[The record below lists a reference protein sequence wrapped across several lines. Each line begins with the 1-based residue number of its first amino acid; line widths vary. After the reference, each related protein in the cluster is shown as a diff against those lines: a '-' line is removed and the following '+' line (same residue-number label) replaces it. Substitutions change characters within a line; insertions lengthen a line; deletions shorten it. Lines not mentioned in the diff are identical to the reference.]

1 MDYKING
8 KKPTFS
14 NRGPGLN
21 LYRIAIL
28 LALIVGGVWVITE
41 IGVAEDDSIQP
52 LFLPTPTPTRTAN
65 SYLSEAQAHF
75 AAGKVEDAAEIDAI
89 DAYRKALEMDPEN
102 AQGWAELARL
112 LTYSSSL
119 LSTQEGTIARMKEAR
134 EAIDT
139 AESIIPDDSTVQAIK
154 ALVYDWSASASTDD
168 IQRDEW
174 LLVAEQAASYALN
187 LDPNNYMAL
196 AFYAEV
202 LLDQY
207 KLNQALEY
215 AEQAVELQPNAMD
228 THRVYGTVMEN
239 FGQYRVAIE
248 EYERAAEI
256 NPNLTF
262 LYIRIGVIYRHLEV
276 YDQALEYFEKAIS
289 INNSNGVQDPVPYIG
304 IAKTYSRDGEFF
316 IAALNAEKALAI
328 DPTNPNTYGQLGTIY
343 NKARNYESASAV
355 FNCAVNG
362 CSVEET
368 QSLVDELMPYTPLEI
383 TEPVPQL
390 ALTNLEVAYFYA
402 QYGSGLAALSRPEDN
417 RCQEAL
423 AVLEQVREAFP
434 DDPGLV
440 SIVEENRAICRL
452 ISTTPV
458 P

>member
-1 MDYKING
+1 M
-8 KKPTFS
+8 
-14 NRGPGLN
+14 
-21 LYRIAIL
+21 
-28 LALIVGGVWVITE
+28 
-41 IGVAEDDSIQP
+41 
-52 LFLPTPTPTRTAN
+52 
-65 SYLSEAQAHF
+65 
-75 AAGKVEDAAEIDAI
+75 
-89 DAYRKALEMDPEN
+89 
-102 AQGWAELARL
+102 
-112 LTYSSSL
+112 
-119 LSTQEGTIARMKEAR
+119 
-134 EAIDT
+134 
-139 AESIIPDDSTVQAIK
+139 QAIK